1 MASKDQ
7 FDFNIDNYTIQD
19 IYALFKLDMKVPL
32 NTDQLRKAKQVLV
45 KVHPDKSKLPREY
58 FVFFNKAYTVLTQI
72 SECNKQRRGGSGTEY
87 LANEYYSAEIH
98 DHITN
103 NSKDIQRVF
112 NSRFEQ
118 LNSDILPQSQA
129 GHGEWFRRTDDP
141 TSRITLSDHSK
152 IFGKHKESH
161 SYNQPGTTVAV
172 VSSNNISD
180 RIGFSMLDEDPTE
193 FTSGMFDTL
202 QFTDLKQSYTNSLFD
217 ISDNAFDVR
226 NNRPQTIDQM
236 RHMREDIPISMLT
249 MKQSEAIMADQQRAE
264 TEISTQRAYRLV
276 RQLEKAQAKNSQ
288 LTSQFLKY

>member
-19 IYALFKLDMKVPL
+19 IYALFKLDMTVPL
-32 NTDQLRKAKQVLV
+32 NIDQLRKAKQVLV

-58 FVFFNKAYTVLTQI
+58 FLFFNKAYNVLIQI
-72 SECNKQRRGGSGTEY
+72 SECNKQRRSGSGTDY

-141 TSRITLSDHSK
+141 TSTISLSEHSK
-152 IFGKHKESH
+152 IFGKHKKSH
-161 SYNQPGTTVAV
+161 SYNQPGTAVAV

-193 FTSGMFDTL
+193 FTSGMFDPL

-217 ISDNAFDVR
+217 ISDNEFDVR

-236 RHMREDIPISMLT
+236 RHMREDIPIAMLSI
-249 MKQSEAIMADQQRAE
+249 KQSEAIMADQQRAE

-276 RQLEKAQAKNSQ
+276 RQLEKAQVKNSQ